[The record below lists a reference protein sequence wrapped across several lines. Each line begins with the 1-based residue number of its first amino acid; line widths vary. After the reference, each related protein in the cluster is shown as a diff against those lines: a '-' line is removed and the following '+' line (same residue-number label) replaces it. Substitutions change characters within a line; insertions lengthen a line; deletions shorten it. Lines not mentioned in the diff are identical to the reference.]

1 MNDPKGLFEM
11 KFVGRPGGK
20 LMKGAPGNYDH
31 GTVYRLPF
39 RHSRRPYW
47 QLLEPVPE
55 FVAPRSAPEDD
66 VFVDLKLYSLDDLED
81 DEVFMGVV
89 LPPSVTDEDAIV
101 TDKQVAELNKM
112 GININPNTDASIEPY
127 MHYSPSTNKLSEY
140 TQSTKEPDE
149 ETIELEPIES
159 ESHTAEFETLPVKI
173 EPVDESDRKALKRIL
188 DEAGVTYKPGM
199 RTTTLQ
205 KLVDG
210 LEAEE

>member
-31 GTVYRLPF
+31 GTVYKLPF

-47 QLLEPVPE
+47 QLLEPVPD
-55 FVAPRSAPEDD
+55 FVVPEITEDD
-66 VFVDLKLYSLDDLED
+66 DIFVNLDVPHEYSDDA
-81 DEVFMGVV
+81 VFMGAV
-89 LPPSVTDEDAIV
+89 LPPGVDDDALV
-101 TDKQVAELNKM
+101 TDKQVAELDKM
-112 GININPNTDASIEPY
+112 GINLDSNTDATIEPY

-140 TQSTKEPDE
+140 TLSTKELDE
-149 ETIELEPIES
+149 EIVELEPIEG
-159 ESHTAEFETLPVKI
+159 ESHTAEFETLTVKV
-173 EPVDESDRKALKRIL
+173 EPNKPDRDELKHIL
-188 DEAGVTYKPGM
+188 TEAGIVFKPGM

-210 LEAEE
+210 LDAEE